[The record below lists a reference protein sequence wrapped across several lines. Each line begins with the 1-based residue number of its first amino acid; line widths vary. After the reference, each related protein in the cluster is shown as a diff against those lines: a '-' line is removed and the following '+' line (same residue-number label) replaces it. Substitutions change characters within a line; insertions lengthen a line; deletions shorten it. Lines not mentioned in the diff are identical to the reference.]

1 MNTFLE
7 RLKVEKIELDER
19 IEKLTAFSNSD
30 KFKDIDSKQQSL
42 LNIQLKIMESYSQ
55 ILLERLVLLNT

>member
-7 RLKVEKIELDER
+7 RLKVEKAELDEK

>member
-7 RLKVEKIELDER
+7 RLKVEKAELDEK

-55 ILLERLVLLNT
+55 ILLERLILLNT

>member
-7 RLKVEKIELDER
+7 RLKIEKTELDEK
-19 IEKLTAFSNSD
+19 IEKLTAFSNSE
-30 KFKDIDSKQQSL
+30 KFKDISSEQQSL

>member
-7 RLKVEKIELDER
+7 RLKVEKTELDEK
-19 IEKLTAFSNSD
+19 IEKLLAFSNSE
-30 KFKDIDSKQQSL
+30 KFKEIDSEQQTL

-55 ILLERLVLLNT
+55 ILLERLVLLNS

>member
-42 LNIQLKIMESYSQ
+42 LNVQLKIMESYSQ

>member
-7 RLKVEKIELDER
+7 RLKVEKIELDEK

-55 ILLERLVLLNT
+55 ILLERLILLNT

>member
-7 RLKVEKIELDER
+7 RLKVEKTELDEK
-19 IEKLTAFSNSD
+19 IEKLTAFNNSK

>member
-7 RLKVEKIELDER
+7 RLKVEKAELDEK
-19 IEKLTAFSNSD
+19 IEKLTAFSDSD

>member
-7 RLKVEKIELDER
+7 RLKVEKTELDEK
-19 IEKLTAFSNSD
+19 IEKLSAFSNSE
-30 KFKDIDSKQQSL
+30 KFKDIDSEQQRL

>member
-7 RLKVEKIELDER
+7 RLKVEKIELDEK